1 MNTLE
6 PIIKEH
12 AFFKGLD
19 PKHVETI
26 VGCATNVVFKGKEI
40 VFNEGDAAD
49 KFYLVRKG
57 RIAIYLA
64 HPQTITVQTLH
75 EGDILGWSWLIPP
88 HEYRFTAKATEDT
101 QAIVFDGKCLRGK
114 CEQDKELGYELIR
127 RLVGVSTQRLE
138 ATMLQVIELS
148 K

>member
-12 AFFKGLD
+12 PFFKGLD
-19 PKHVETI
+19 QAHIETI
-26 VGCATNVVFKGKEI
+26 VGCATNVVFKEKDI

-49 KFYLVRKG
+49 KFYLIRKG
-57 RIAIYLA
+57 KISIFIA

-75 EGDILGWSWLIPP
+75 NGDILGWSWLIPP
-88 HEYRFTAKATEDT
+88 HEYRFTAKANEET

-114 CEQDKELGYELIR
+114 CEQDKELGYELLK
-127 RLVGVSTQRLE
+127 RLVGVSTARLE
-138 ATMLQVIELS
+138 ATMLQVIDLS
-148 K
+148 Q

>member
-12 AFFKGLD
+12 PFFKGLD
-19 PKHVETI
+19 QAHIETI
-26 VGCATNVVFKGKEI
+26 VGCATNVVFKEKDI

-49 KFYLVRKG
+49 KFYLIRKG
-57 RIAIYLA
+57 KISIFIA

-75 EGDILGWSWLIPP
+75 NGDILGWSWLIPP
-88 HEYRFTAKATEDT
+88 HDYRFTAKANEET

-114 CEQDKELGYELIR
+114 CEQDKELGYELLK
-127 RLVGVSTQRLE
+127 RLVGVSTARLE
-138 ATMLQVIELS
+138 ATMLQVIDLS
-148 K
+148 Q